1 MKEPID
7 INAILNELNIISGD
21 KILVSSSIMNLLI
34 LLKKYN
40 EKFDPNKIIDALIK
54 KVSPD
59 GTLMFP
65 TFNWDF
71 CEGKGF
77 DYNSTPSKTGSL
89 GNLAL
94 KRKDFQRTK
103 NPIYSFAVTGKDRN
117 YICNLDHNSCFGLN
131 SPFGYLIKNHGKN
144 LFIGMDYK
152 DGFTFDHVAEE
163 AVGVNYRY
171 FKTFSGFYINKFKK
185 KTRANYKMYVRNL
198 DLNVITAIDKK
209 FDKILSK
216 NKVYEKKIL
225 NGISFILI
233 DIYKAYE
240 FMVNDLKSKGG
251 LIYPK
256 KTQKINVQTI

>member
-40 EKFDPNKIIDALIK
+40 EKFDPNKIIDALIE
-54 KVSPD
+54 KVSSD

-103 NPIYSFAVTGKDRN
+103 NPIYSFAVTGKDKDL
-117 YICNLDHNSCFGLN
+117 ICNLKHHSCFGLD

-144 LFIGMDYK
+144 LFIGLNYK
-152 DGFTFDHVAEE
+152 YGGFAFHHVAEE
-163 AVGVNYRY
+163 TVGVDYRY
-171 FKTFSGFYINKFKK
+171 FKDFTGFYTDRFKK
-185 KTRANYKMYVRNL
+185 KTTTSFRLYVR
-198 DLNVITAIDKK
+198 DLSLNFETRMDKK
-209 FDKILSK
+209 MDEVLFEKNAYIRKIVK
-216 NKVYEKKIL
+216 
-225 NGISFILI
+225 GINFELI
-233 DIYKAYE
+233 DIPKAYE
-240 FMVNDLKSKGG
+240 ILVNDLKSKGG
-251 LIYPK
+251 LVYPK
-256 KTQKINVQTI
+256 YM

>member
-7 INAILNELNIISGD
+7 INAILNELNIIPGD

-40 EKFDPNKIIDALIK
+40 EKFDPNKIIDALIE
-54 KVSPD
+54 KVSSD

-103 NPIYSFAVTGKDRN
+103 NPIYSFAVTGKDKDL
-117 YICNLDHNSCFGLN
+117 ICNLNHHSCFGLD

-144 LFIGMDYK
+144 LFIGLNYK
-152 DGFTFDHVAEE
+152 YGGFAFHHVAEE
-163 AVGVNYRY
+163 TVGVDYRY
-171 FKTFSGFYINKFKK
+171 FKDFTGFYTDRFKK
-185 KTRANYKMYVRNL
+185 KTKTSFRLYVR
-198 DLNVITAIDKK
+198 DLSLNFETRMDKK
-209 FDKILSK
+209 MDEVLFEKNAYIRKIVK
-216 NKVYEKKIL
+216 
-225 NGISFILI
+225 GINFELI
-233 DIYKAYE
+233 DIPKAYE
-240 FMVNDLKSKGG
+240 ILVNDLKSKGG
-251 LIYPK
+251 LVYPK
-256 KTQKINVQTI
+256 YM

>member
-21 KILVSSSIMNLLI
+21 KILVSSNIMNLLI

-89 GNLAL
+89 SSLAL

-103 NPIYSFAVTGKDRN
+103 NPIYSFAVTGKDKDL
-117 YICNLDHNSCFGLN
+117 ICNLNHHSCFGLD

-144 LFIGMDYK
+144 LFIGLNYK
-152 DGFTFDHVAEE
+152 YGGFAFHHVAEE
-163 AVGVNYRY
+163 TVGVDYRY
-171 FKTFSGFYINKFKK
+171 FKDFTGFYTDRFKK
-185 KTRANYKMYVRNL
+185 KTKTSFRLYVR
-198 DLNVITAIDKK
+198 DLSLNFETRMDKK
-209 FDKILSK
+209 MDEVLFEKNAYIRKIVK
-216 NKVYEKKIL
+216 
-225 NGISFILI
+225 GINFELI
-233 DIYKAYE
+233 DIPKAYE
-240 FMVNDLKSKGG
+240 ILVNDLKSKGG
-251 LIYPK
+251 LVYPK
-256 KTQKINVQTI
+256 YM

>member
-7 INAILNELNIISGD
+7 INVILNELNIISGD
-21 KILVSSSIMNLLI
+21 KILVSSNIMNLLI

-40 EKFDPNKIIDALIK
+40 EKFDPNKIIDALIE

-89 GNLAL
+89 SSLAL

-103 NPIYSFAVTGKDRN
+103 NPIYSFAVTGKDKDL
-117 YICNLDHNSCFGLN
+117 ICNLNHHSCFGLD

-144 LFIGMDYK
+144 LFIGLNYK
-152 DGFTFDHVAEE
+152 YGGFPFHHVAEE
-163 AVGVNYRY
+163 TVGVDYRY
-171 FKTFSGFYINKFKK
+171 FKDFTGFYTDRFKK
-185 KTRANYKMYVRNL
+185 KTKTSFRLYVR
-198 DLNVITAIDKK
+198 DLSLNFETRMDKK
-209 FDKILSK
+209 MDEILFEENAYIRKIVK
-216 NKVYEKKIL
+216 
-225 NGISFILI
+225 GINFELI
-233 DIYKAYE
+233 DIPKAYE
-240 FMVNDLKSKGG
+240 ILVNDLKSKGG
-251 LIYPK
+251 LVYPK
-256 KTQKINVQTI
+256 YM

>member
-1 MKEPID
+1 MTKRKKLLD
-7 INAILNELNIISGD
+7 LKNIIDQINIKSGD
-21 KILVSSSIMNLLI
+21 KVLVSSNI
-34 LLKKYN
+34 LGVLTQLKESNK
-40 EKFDPNKIIDALIK
+40 KFNPSLIIDCLIDK
-54 KVSPD
+54 IGSN

-71 CEGKGF
+71 CKGKDF
-77 DYNSTPSKTGSL
+77 DYSKTPSRTGSL
-89 GNLAL
+89 SNFAL

-198 DLNVITAIDKK
+198 DLNAITAIDKK

-216 NKVYEKKIL
+216 NKAYEKKKL
-225 NGISFILI
+225 SRISFILI

-256 KTQKINVQTI
+256 KSKK

>member
-34 LLKKYN
+34 LFKKHN
-40 EKFDPNKIIDALIK
+40 EKFDPNKIIDVLIE

-77 DYNSTPSKTGSL
+77 DYNSTPSKAGSL
-89 GNLAL
+89 SNLAL

-103 NPIYSFAVTGKDRN
+103 NPIYSFAVTGKDKDL
-117 YICNLDHNSCFGLN
+117 ICNLKHHSCFGLD

-144 LFIGMDYK
+144 LFIGLNYK
-152 DGFTFDHVAEE
+152 YGGFTFHHIAEE
-163 AVGVNYRY
+163 AVGVDYRY
-171 FKTFSGFYINKFKK
+171 FKDFTGFYTDRFKK
-185 KTRANYKMYVRNL
+185 KTKTSFRLFVR
-198 DLNVITAIDKK
+198 DLSLNFETRMDKK
-209 FDKILSK
+209 MDEVLFEK
-216 NKVYEKKIL
+216 NAYKKKIVK
-225 NGISFILI
+225 GINFELI
-233 DIYKAYE
+233 DIPKAYE
-240 FMVNDLKSKGG
+240 ILVNDLKSKGG
-251 LIYPK
+251 LVYPK
-256 KTQKINVQTI
+256 YM